1 MISNILRALGD
12 SQPPS
17 VFLIFSSI
25 LNIILDIIFIVP
37 LNMGAAGA
45 AWATV
50 LSQLLSALLCTC
62 FGMKKFPVLRIT
74 HNDFGIS
81 KSVWN
86 THVKTGF
93 PMGFQMS
100 VMCIGQFAMQGAVNT
115 LRANVIA
122 GYTAAAKVDQA
133 SVLVHF
139 ALGIAGQNNS
149 PMPKAHASGLSVC
162 VGFWPSL
169 MDGSC
174 FPRIHVCVLIQ
185 FMGNVTIISKDFSS
199 CVVAPIFPLCAE
211 TIADAIESPSPYPP
225 VFEFLD
231 GSAR

>member
-1 MISNILRALGD
+1 M
-12 SQPPS
+12 
-17 VFLIFSSI
+17 
-25 LNIILDIIFIVP
+25 IVP

-100 VMCIGQFAMQGAVNT
+100 VMCIGQFAMQEAVNT
-115 LRANVIA
+115 LGANVIT

-149 PMPKAHASGLSVC
+149 LCQKPM
-162 VGFWPSL
+162 
-169 MDGSC
+169 
-174 FPRIHVCVLIQ
+174 
-185 FMGNVTIISKDFSS
+185 
-199 CVVAPIFPLCAE
+199 
-211 TIADAIESPSPYPP
+211 PP
-225 VFEFLD
+225 VFPFAWAFGHRLWMALAFRA
-231 GSAR
+231 SMFAY